1 MKNLVFFYPTI
12 YNDGLKKTLELYT
25 KYLNKNFKVV
35 VVTNTLN
42 SQNLK
47 FANSKVK
54 VINVKN
60 AFLSKIKSVNEI
72 IKDVVPNWLNETLRY
87 ALKRYVNET
96 LNKESQH
103 NHFSDGEE
111 NDGCYNPAL
120 KYLASQKKDVIFKYK

>member
-72 IKDVVPNWLNETLRY
+72 ICLIKIIKFFNKNSTVSKCRLRS
-87 ALKRYVNET
+87 ALT
-96 LNKESQH
+96 
-103 NHFSDGEE
+103 
-111 NDGCYNPAL
+111 
-120 KYLASQKKDVIFKYK
+120 